1 MWYKG
6 KFKEKFL
13 KETNMKTKAI
23 LLTVVILFSTG
34 PLALAQEGELSGTVD
49 LTYMSKYI
57 WRGFDIYGND
67 DGIQIGT
74 NINISD
80 TGFGL
85 KTLWS
90 RANGSGFE
98 NLEEFDITLYYNN
111 LVYEDE
117 TYATNYTLGWT
128 YYGYP
133 DEPSSVRNYQEL
145 LLSLAWQKIFPAGF
159 VPSYTVVYMWPAE
172 EGSVQNDNGGWLHI
186 LGIGYDMKIPELV
199 PELPEQVLHL
209 SGSLVYNGG
218 VGAAYAPNGSVDHDW
233 SHFLL
238 GASTDFDLGNNLA
251 LCPALYYQASMEDT
265 VNTNDETWVS
275 LSLKYKF

>member
-1 MWYKG
+1 
-6 KFKEKFL
+6 
-13 KETNMKTKAI
+13 MKKKAI

-34 PLALAQEGELSGTVD
+34 PPALAQEGGISGTVD

-67 DGIQIGT
+67 DGIQLGT

-133 DEPSSVRNYQEL
+133 DEPSSLRNYQEF
-145 LLSLAWQKIFPAGF
+145 LLSLAWPKICPAGF
-159 VPSYTVVYMWPAE
+159 VPSYTIVYMWPAE

-186 LGIGYDMKIPELV
+186 LGIGYDLKVPELV

-209 SGSLVYNGG
+209 SGSLIYNGG

-233 SHFLL
+233 SHFLF

-251 LCPALYYQASMEDT
+251 FCPALYYQASMEDS
-265 VNTNDETWVS
+265 VNSSDETWVS